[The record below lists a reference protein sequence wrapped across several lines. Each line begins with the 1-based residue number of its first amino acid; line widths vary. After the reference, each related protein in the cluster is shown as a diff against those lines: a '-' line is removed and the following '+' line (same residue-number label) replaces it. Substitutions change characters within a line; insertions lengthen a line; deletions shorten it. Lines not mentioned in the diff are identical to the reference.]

1 MWSSEHNKALSM
13 LNLELVLQVNK
24 LLGSV
29 TVRTMDSGA
38 VQRPSAGHQ
47 CSPTAAR

>member
-1 MWSSEHNKALSM
+1 MWGSEQDKSLSM
-13 LNLELVLQVNK
+13 LKLELVLQVNK

-29 TVRTMDSGA
+29 TVCAMDTGA

-47 CSPTAAR
+47 CSPTAAG